1 MIVILWMIYQEFNGG
16 TDDVD
21 DIGSVEGVRQEP
33 SKKGQEEG
41 GAHEICDG
49 ICRIGWGE
57 VHELDEVNHQIAC
70 ICQKCQVLQHL
81 HHWKKNHIINFL
93 VLELA
98 CRKCQTRVLQ
108 AFLIPLTMIDGIWS
122 KSSHQG
128 GDSVSRGKRKV
139 HVWFDFS
146 EVPEISVHAKIKEDA
161 NNLVT

>member
-81 HHWKKNHIINFL
+81 HHW
-93 VLELA
+93 
-98 CRKCQTRVLQ
+98 RKSHHQL
-108 AFLIPLTMIDGIWS
+108 
-122 KSSHQG
+122 SSL
-128 GDSVSRGKRKV
+128 
-139 HVWFDFS
+139 F
-146 EVPEISVHAKIKEDA
+146 
-161 NNLVT
+161 